1 MGIVKSNILERV
13 GQNLNADESTVLYR
27 QRKRTALSDDFK
39 ELLLLL
45 EPIEGSGVSQI
56 RGRTKR
62 VIKYI
67 GEWNPSFPM
76 SGKLSTELKD
86 LFNELHSIRL
96 ERVENKIR
104 VHEKKSTYA
113 KANDIANKLV
123 RLLFLPLGRK
133 ST

>member
-13 GQNLNADESTVLYR
+13 GQNLNADESTVFYR
-27 QRKRTALSDDFK
+27 QGKRTALSDDFK

-45 EPIEGSGVSQI
+45 EPIEGPGVSQI
-56 RGRTKR
+56 RGRTRR
-62 VIKYI
+62 VIKCI
-67 GEWNPSFPM
+67 GGWNPSFPM

-96 ERVENKIR
+96 ERTENKIR
-104 VHEKKSTYA
+104 VHGKKSAYA

-123 RLLFLPLGRK
+123 RLLFLPINRSK
-133 ST
+133 